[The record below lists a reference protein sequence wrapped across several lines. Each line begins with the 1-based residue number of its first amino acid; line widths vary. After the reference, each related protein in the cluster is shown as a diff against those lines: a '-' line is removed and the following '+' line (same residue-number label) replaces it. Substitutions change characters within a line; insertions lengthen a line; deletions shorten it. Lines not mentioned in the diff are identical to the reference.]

1 MLPAQFFQPYS
12 EMYNSF
18 DFLLAYTPQNEP
30 IISYL
35 KDCSFLNTLFL
46 VCSEAN
52 QEQAESYADDKCKC
66 FVSSNLT
73 NSKLL
78 RQVAQKLS
86 APYTFIYLSHH
97 TLTLNYHCVERFM
110 QIMGYIQ
117 SAKETPLM
125 LYSDRYDDK
134 GLHPVIDYQV
144 GALRDDFDFGSLL
157 MYSTKG
163 IKDFFATEHTLR
175 YQYATLY
182 ALRLFVSAQGHIE
195 HIHEP
200 LYTETE
206 TDNRA
211 SGVKQFDYVNPSNR
225 DVQIEMERA
234 CTEHL
239 KHINA
244 WLAPHEYDELP
255 TDTTPYPV
263 EASVIIPVRN
273 RVRTIKD
280 AVNSALTQQTDFSF
294 NVIVID
300 NHSTDGTG
308 EAVASLN
315 ANQHVVLLQPERNDL
330 GIGGCWDYA
339 IRSAHCGRYAVQL
352 DSDDLYSSPN
362 TLQRIVDEFKK
373 QKAAMIIGSYRMVD
387 FGLQT
392 LPPGLIAHKEWTAD
406 NGRNNALRIN
416 GLGAPRAFRT
426 DILRQLGFPN
436 TSYGED
442 YALGLTISRRYRIGR
457 IFDEVYLCRRWEGN
471 SDAALSIDKQ
481 NRNNA
486 YKDSLRSYELQARQA
501 MIAQW
506 NHALNKSEVEA
517 FFEQQLSHWNEAKQ
531 RYDDLKSTVVT
542 KELPIEDATLRVQFN
557 PSRIVSTGANID
569 KKHLKKRACFLCD
582 KNRPVQQNQ
591 LPVLGSLQFLVN
603 PYPILPEHFTIPTR
617 RHVAQ
622 KFSHFANLMD
632 QIAWSLPGLFVFYNG
647 ARCGASAPDHAHL
660 QAGIRGLLP
669 IEKDWKFYENKMER
683 LYPSTKEDEADLEEL
698 GYDSKTGGIFLLKG
712 YVCPA
717 FVIQGPPCEKSPIL
731 LNKLMS
737 VLPVENKREEPDVN
751 ILSWRQEGGPTASD
765 YIVTIVF
772 VRKKHRPDCY
782 SAEGKNQCL
791 VSPGAIDMGGLLITP
806 RKEDFDKLTPK
817 LAANILREVTISES
831 ETNAIAR
838 KLHGPKRNVVNTTS
852 SAKREVTLLKSLAAR
867 NITVGIMHT
876 QKVHFIL
883 NGNYLAKGETVSD
896 DQIAECV
903 DGAIQWRGNMYS
915 ELCFIPED
923 ENKESFTLKHVTIGI
938 GFHWEREQEQTFKG
952 ILRLIVDEEKLVVI
966 NELPVEAY
974 LESVISSEMNATS
987 SLGLLKTHAVVS
999 RSWVYSQMLHR
1010 MEGEGRASDFF
1021 NFIHRPGEVIKWHD
1035 RSDHTLYDVCADDH
1049 CQRYQG
1055 ITRATLPQVK
1065 QAVNETAGEVLTY
1078 DGHLCDARFSKCCG
1092 GVSELYSS
1100 CWNDNDYDYLQAV
1113 RDDTAGQIPDLTNE
1127 DNAEKW
1133 IRSTPSAFCNTHD
1146 VHLLSQVLN
1155 NYDQETAD
1163 FYRWRVE
1170 LTQQQVRH
1178 LIELRTEQNLGD
1190 IIQLEPVERGVSGR
1204 LIRLRIVGTQGSL
1217 VVGKELEIRRLLS
1230 ESHLYS
1236 SAFIVERHDVDPTTD
1251 IPARFLLIGAGWGH
1265 GVGLC
1270 QIGAAVMAGK
1280 GYPYTNI
1287 LKHYY
1292 KGAEIERLT
1301 KENGFESI

>member
-1 MLPAQFFQPYS
+1 
-12 EMYNSF
+12 
-18 DFLLAYTPQNEP
+18 
-30 IISYL
+30 
-35 KDCSFLNTLFL
+35 
-46 VCSEAN
+46 
-52 QEQAESYADDKCKC
+52 
-66 FVSSNLT
+66 
-73 NSKLL
+73 
-78 RQVAQKLS
+78 
-86 APYTFIYLSHH
+86 
-97 TLTLNYHCVERFM
+97 M

-506 NHALNKSEVEA
+506 NHPLNKSEVDA
-517 FFEQQLSHWNEAKQ
+517 F
-531 RYDDLKSTVVT
+531 
-542 KELPIEDATLRVQFN
+542 
-557 PSRIVSTGANID
+557 
-569 KKHLKKRACFLCD
+569 
-582 KNRPVQQNQ
+582 
-591 LPVLGSLQFLVN
+591 
-603 PYPILPEHFTIPTR
+603 
-617 RHVAQ
+617 
-622 KFSHFANLMD
+622 
-632 QIAWSLPGLFVFYNG
+632 
-647 ARCGASAPDHAHL
+647 
-660 QAGIRGLLP
+660 
-669 IEKDWKFYENKMER
+669 
-683 LYPSTKEDEADLEEL
+683 
-698 GYDSKTGGIFLLKG
+698 
-712 YVCPA
+712 
-717 FVIQGPPCEKSPIL
+717 
-731 LNKLMS
+731 LNS
-737 VLPVENKREEPDVN
+737 N
-751 ILSWRQEGGPTASD
+751 
-765 YIVTIVF
+765 
-772 VRKKHRPDCY
+772 C
-782 SAEGKNQCL
+782 
-791 VSPGAIDMGGLLITP
+791 
-806 RKEDFDKLTPK
+806 
-817 LAANILREVTISES
+817 
-831 ETNAIAR
+831 
-838 KLHGPKRNVVNTTS
+838 
-852 SAKREVTLLKSLAAR
+852 
-867 NITVGIMHT
+867 
-876 QKVHFIL
+876 
-883 NGNYLAKGETVSD
+883 
-896 DQIAECV
+896 
-903 DGAIQWRGNMYS
+903 
-915 ELCFIPED
+915 
-923 ENKESFTLKHVTIGI
+923 
-938 GFHWEREQEQTFKG
+938 
-952 ILRLIVDEEKLVVI
+952 
-966 NELPVEAY
+966 
-974 LESVISSEMNATS
+974 
-987 SLGLLKTHAVVS
+987 
-999 RSWVYSQMLHR
+999 
-1010 MEGEGRASDFF
+1010 
-1021 NFIHRPGEVIKWHD
+1021 
-1035 RSDHTLYDVCADDH
+1035 
-1049 CQRYQG
+1049 
-1055 ITRATLPQVK
+1055 
-1065 QAVNETAGEVLTY
+1065 
-1078 DGHLCDARFSKCCG
+1078 
-1092 GVSELYSS
+1092 
-1100 CWNDNDYDYLQAV
+1100 
-1113 RDDTAGQIPDLTNE
+1113 
-1127 DNAEKW
+1127 
-1133 IRSTPSAFCNTHD
+1133 
-1146 VHLLSQVLN
+1146 
-1155 NYDQETAD
+1155 
-1163 FYRWRVE
+1163 
-1170 LTQQQVRH
+1170 
-1178 LIELRTEQNLGD
+1178 
-1190 IIQLEPVERGVSGR
+1190 
-1204 LIRLRIVGTQGSL
+1204 
-1217 VVGKELEIRRLLS
+1217 
-1230 ESHLYS
+1230 
-1236 SAFIVERHDVDPTTD
+1236 
-1251 IPARFLLIGAGWGH
+1251 LIGMKQNN
-1265 GVGLC
+1265 V
-1270 QIGAAVMAGK
+1270 
-1280 GYPYTNI
+1280 T
-1287 LKHYY
+1287 
-1292 KGAEIERLT
+1292 T
-1301 KENGFESI
+1301 T